1 MLARGQ
7 GDTRLRE
14 GTGWQVDTLTR
25 NANERL
31 GGPGLEVQK
40 CKCGITPLGEVGDG
54 NHVSR
59 DWLALAG
66 WGTAS
71 RVGRSMFKSI
81 TQYFAGVGRAVQV
94 RSGQGG
100 VYADAGLAS
109 EQVKRL
115 MQVLPAARANIVAA
129 TEAILEESALA
140 EMKATPIAELKEY
153 GASVGPLQSAG
164 LRTVADL
171 TRHSVHTLLR
181 YRGIGDVTAKAA
193 MMAYAKFQ
201 ESARAHVRL
210 LPDPD
215 HPRPSDTRLLVALVK
230 YQTLV
235 RDVLTRTDAA
245 QVRYLGTGDRLR
257 ALRGKTHLR
266 DHLFSLSAQDELALQ
281 ANQISAD
288 FRWVNAEARNLS
300 DYADRL
306 TFDARE
312 VWKQYA
318 GNSATFI
325 ALLES
330 VLPARV
336 VAKGALA
343 GPDMRGGL
351 PAEIADKVESTAVD
365 LRLLTANLRRYQ
377 QFGTQYIV
385 CQKRVLL
392 GDDMG
397 LGKTIQVLAAM
408 CHLAAQGKKHFFV
421 VAPNS
426 VLINWE
432 REVKKHTKLNP
443 IVVHGFDR
451 DDELGQWQ
459 REGGV
464 AITTY
469 TTLGRLVDKVTTV
482 DLLAVDEAH
491 AVKNPE
497 AQRTQSVVQL
507 CQLTEHVVFM
517 SGTALENR
525 LSELQ
530 FLVTT
535 VQPKVDAKVTS
546 LLKQV
551 RPAPAEVRT
560 QLAPVY
566 LRRTQADVLTELPDL
581 TETDEIIPLEPAD
594 LEAYRVCPD
603 NLMHKRLAATIGAGG
618 QQSAKFDRLRELL
631 EGYKEDGRKVA
642 VFSFFRQ
649 VLDDVSTVIGGCP
662 QIHGS
667 ISAEERQLVLDRF
680 AAKEGFG
687 VLALQIEAGGV
698 GINLQ
703 CAQVVILMEPQ
714 FKPSTERQAIARVRR
729 MGQTRKVN
737 AHRLIAQGTVDEALV
752 LLIERKKQV
761 FEDYAQ
767 HSAVKDASG
776 MAIDA
781 GSAAMEELRRAVG
794 AANSN

>member
-1 MLARGQ
+1 MR
-7 GDTRLRE
+7 RR
-14 GTGWQVDTLTR
+14 R
-25 NANERL
+25 R
-31 GGPGLEVQK
+31 
-40 CKCGITPLGEVGDG
+40 
-54 NHVSR
+54 
-59 DWLALAG
+59 
-66 WGTAS
+66 
-71 RVGRSMFKSI
+71 
-81 TQYFAGVGRAVQV
+81 
-94 RSGQGG
+94 
-100 VYADAGLAS
+100 
-109 EQVKRL
+109 KRL
-115 MQVLPAARANIVAA
+115 TQVLPRARAEIVAA
-129 TEAILEESALA
+129 TEAILQESVLA
-140 EMKATPIAELKEY
+140 EMRATPIAELKDF
-153 GASVGPLQSAG
+153 GASVVPLQSAG
-164 LRTVADL
+164 FRTVADL
-171 TRHSVHTLLR
+171 SGHSYRSLLN
-181 YRGIGDVTAKAA
+181 YRGVGEVTALGAIEA
-193 MMAYAKFQ
+193 FGKFQ

-215 HPRPSDTRLLVALVK
+215 HPRPSDARLLVALAK
-230 YQTLV
+230 YQRLV
-235 RDVLTRTDAA
+235 REVSTRTEEA
-245 QVRYLGTGDRLR
+245 QARYLDTGEQLQ
-257 ALRGKTHLR
+257 ALRVKIRLR
-266 DHLFSLSAQDELALQ
+266 DHLLSLSAQEELARL
-281 ANQISAD
+281 SAQLTGE
-288 FRWVNAEARNLS
+288 FRWVAAEARNLS
-300 DYADRL
+300 EYADRL
-306 TFDARE
+306 TFDPRE

-318 GNSATFI
+318 DNSATFI

-330 VLPARV
+330 VLPPKV
-336 VAKGALA
+336 VAKGVLA

-351 PAEIADKVESTAVD
+351 PAEIADKVEATVVD

-377 QFGTQYIV
+377 QFGVQYVV
-385 CQKRVLL
+385 CQQRVLL

-432 REVKKHTKLNP
+432 REVKKHTKLSP

-451 DDELGQWQ
+451 DDELEQWQ

-469 TTLGRLVDKVTTV
+469 TTLGRLVDKVKSV

-497 AQRTQSVVQL
+497 AQRTQSVVRL
-507 CQLTEHVVFM
+507 SQLTEYVVFM

-535 VQPKVDAKVTS
+535 VQPSVSSEVAS

-581 TETDEIIPLEPAD
+581 TEIDEVIPLEAAD
-594 LEAYRVCPD
+594 VAAYRASPD
-603 NLMHKRLAATIGAGG
+603 NLMHKRLAATVGAGG

-631 EGYKEDGRKVA
+631 EGYQEDGRKVA
-642 VFSFFRQ
+642 IFSFFRQ
-649 VLDDVSTVIGGCP
+649 VLDDVSTMVGGCP
-662 QIHGS
+662 QIHGA

-714 FKPSTERQAIARVRR
+714 FKPSTEKQAIARVRR

-737 AHRLIAQGTVDEALV
+737 AHRLIAKGTIDEALV

-781 GSAAMEELRRAVG
+781 GSAAMEELRGIVAKG
-794 AANSN
+794 

>member
-1 MLARGQ
+1 MPFRWHLTTSRAKWA
-7 GDTRLRE
+7 E
-14 GTGWQVDTLTR
+14 G
-25 NANERL
+25 
-31 GGPGLEVQK
+31 
-40 CKCGITPLGEVGDG
+40 
-54 NHVSR
+54 
-59 DWLALAG
+59 
-66 WGTAS
+66 
-71 RVGRSMFKSI
+71 MFKSI
-81 TQYFAGVGRAVQV
+81 SQYFAGVGRAMQV
-94 RSGQGG
+94 RSGRGG
-100 VYADAGLAS
+100 VHADAGLAS
-109 EQVKRL
+109 EQMKRL
-115 MQVLPAARANIVAA
+115 TQVLPKARAEIIAA
-129 TEAILEESALA
+129 TEAIIQEAVLA
-140 EMKATPIAELKEY
+140 EMKATPIAELKDF

-164 LRTVADL
+164 FRTVADL
-171 TRHSVHTLLR
+171 SGHSYRSLLN
-181 YRGIGDVTAKAA
+181 YRGVGEVTAEAA
-193 MMAYAKFQ
+193 ITAFVKFQ
-201 ESARAHVRL
+201 EAARANVRL

-215 HPRPSDTRLLVALVK
+215 NRRPSDGRLLVALAK
-230 YQTLV
+230 YETLV
-235 RDVLTRTDAA
+235 REVSTRTEEA
-245 QVRYLGTGDRLR
+245 QARYVDSGERLQALRAKTRLR
-257 ALRGKTHLR
+257 
-266 DHLFSLSAQDELALQ
+266 DSLLSLKAQEELSRSTSQLA
-281 ANQISAD
+281 AE
-288 FRWVNAEARNLS
+288 FRWVNAEARNLA
-300 DYADRL
+300 DYSERL
-306 TFDARE
+306 TLDFAE
-312 VWKQYA
+312 VWKRYA

-330 VLPARV
+330 VLPAKV

-351 PAEIADKVESTAVD
+351 PAEIADAVEATQVD

-377 QFGTQYIV
+377 QFGVQYIV

-443 IVVHGFDR
+443 IVVHGGDR
-451 DDELGQWQ
+451 DDELEQWQ

-469 TTLGRLVDKVTTV
+469 TTLSRLVDKITPF

-491 AVKNPE
+491 SVKNPE
-497 AQRTQSVVQL
+497 TQRTQSVARL
-507 CQLTEHVVFM
+507 CGLTEHVVFM

-535 VQPKVDAKVTS
+535 VQPKVDAEVAS

-551 RPAPAEVRT
+551 RPAPAEVRLK
-560 QLAPVY
+560 LAPVY

-581 TETDEIIPLEPAD
+581 TETDEVIPLEPAD
-594 LEAYRVCPD
+594 IEAYRMSPD

-631 EGYKEDGRKVA
+631 EGYKEDGRKIA

-649 VLDDVSTVIGGCP
+649 VLDDVSTVVGGCP

-680 AAKEGFG
+680 AAQEGFG

-714 FKPSTERQAIARVRR
+714 FKPSTEKQAIARVRR

-737 AHRLIAQGTVDEALV
+737 AHRLIAKGTVDEALV

-767 HSAVKDASG
+767 HSSVKDASG

-781 GSAAMEELRRAVG
+781 GSAAMEELRGIVAKG
-794 AANSN
+794 

>member
-1 MLARGQ
+1 
-7 GDTRLRE
+7 
-14 GTGWQVDTLTR
+14 
-25 NANERL
+25 
-31 GGPGLEVQK
+31 
-40 CKCGITPLGEVGDG
+40 
-54 NHVSR
+54 
-59 DWLALAG
+59 
-66 WGTAS
+66 
-71 RVGRSMFKSI
+71 MFKSI
-81 TQYFAGVGRAVQV
+81 SQYFAGVGRAMQV
-94 RSGQGG
+94 RSGRGG
-100 VYADAGLAS
+100 VHADAGFAS

-115 MQVLPAARANIVAA
+115 TQVLPKARSEIIAAS
-129 TEAILEESALA
+129 EAIIQEAALA
-140 EMKATPIAELKEY
+140 EMKATPSAELKDF

-164 LRTVADL
+164 FRTVADL
-171 TRHSVHTLLR
+171 SGHSYRSLLN
-181 YRGIGDVTAKAA
+181 YRGVGEVTAFGAIEA
-193 MMAYAKFQ
+193 FGKFQ

-215 HPRPSDTRLLVALVK
+215 NRRPSDGRLLVALAK
-230 YQTLV
+230 YETLV
-235 RDVLTRTDAA
+235 REVSTRTEEA
-245 QVRYLGTGDRLR
+245 QERYVETGERLQALR
-257 ALRGKTHLR
+257 AKTRVR
-266 DHLFSLSAQDELALQ
+266 DHLLSLGSQADLARSTSQLGVE
-281 ANQISAD
+281 
-288 FRWVNAEARNLS
+288 FRWVSTEARNLA
-300 DYADRL
+300 DYSERL
-306 TFDARE
+306 TMDLAETWRR
-312 VWKQYA
+312 YA
-318 GNSATFI
+318 GNAATFI

-330 VLPARV
+330 VLPAKV

-351 PAEIADKVESTAVD
+351 PAEIADAVEATQVD

-451 DDELGQWQ
+451 DDELEQWQ

-469 TTLGRLVDKVTTV
+469 TTLGRLVDKITAI

-491 AVKNPE
+491 SVKNPE
-497 AQRTQSVVQL
+497 TQRTQSVVRL
-507 CQLTEHVVFM
+507 CRLTEHVVFM

-535 VQPKVDAKVTS
+535 VQPKVDAEVAS

-551 RPAPAEVRT
+551 RPAPAEVRMK
-560 QLAPVY
+560 LAPVY
-566 LRRTQADVLTELPDL
+566 LRRTQTDVLTELPDL
-581 TETDEIIPLEPAD
+581 TETDEVIPLEPAD
-594 LEAYRVCPD
+594 VAAYRVSPD

-631 EGYKEDGRKVA
+631 EGYKEDGRKIA

-649 VLDDVSTVIGGCP
+649 VLDDVSTVVGGCP

-667 ISAEERQLVLDRF
+667 ISAGERQLVLDRF

-737 AHRLIAQGTVDEALV
+737 AHRLIAKGTVDEALV
-752 LLIERKKQV
+752 LLIEQKKQV

-767 HSAVKDASG
+767 HSSVKDASG

-781 GSAAMEELRRAVG
+781 GSAAMEELRGIVAKG
-794 AANSN
+794 

>member
-1 MLARGQ
+1 
-7 GDTRLRE
+7 
-14 GTGWQVDTLTR
+14 
-25 NANERL
+25 
-31 GGPGLEVQK
+31 
-40 CKCGITPLGEVGDG
+40 
-54 NHVSR
+54 
-59 DWLALAG
+59 
-66 WGTAS
+66 
-71 RVGRSMFKSI
+71 MFKSI
-81 TQYFAGVGRAVQV
+81 SQYFSGVGRAMQV
-94 RSGQGG
+94 RSGRGG
-100 VYADAGLAS
+100 VHADAGLAS

-115 MQVLPAARANIVAA
+115 TQVLPKARAEIIAA
-129 TEAILEESALA
+129 TEAIIQEAVMA
-140 EMKATPIAELKEY
+140 EMKATPIAELKDF
-153 GASVGPLQSAG
+153 GASVGPLQSVG
-164 LRTVADL
+164 FRTVADL
-171 TRHSVHTLLR
+171 SGRSFGSLLN
-181 YRGIGDVTAKAA
+181 YRGVGDVTAEAAIKAFGL
-193 MMAYAKFQ
+193 FQ

-215 HPRPSDTRLLVALVK
+215 NRRPSDGRLLVALAK
-230 YQTLV
+230 YETLV
-235 RDVLTRTDAA
+235 REVSTRTEEA
-245 QVRYLGTGDRLR
+245 QERYVETGERLQALR
-257 ALRGKTHLR
+257 AKTRVR
-266 DHLFSLSAQDELALQ
+266 DHLLSLGSQADLARSTSQLGVE
-281 ANQISAD
+281 
-288 FRWVNAEARNLS
+288 FRWVSTEARNLA
-300 DYADRL
+300 DYSERL
-306 TFDARE
+306 TMDLAETWRR
-312 VWKQYA
+312 YA
-318 GNSATFI
+318 GNAATFI

-330 VLPARV
+330 VLPAKV

-351 PAEIADKVESTAVD
+351 PAEIADAVEATQVD

-377 QFGTQYIV
+377 QFGVQYII

-443 IVVHGFDR
+443 IVVHGGDR
-451 DDELGQWQ
+451 DDELEQWQ

-469 TTLGRLVDKVTTV
+469 TTLGRLVDKITPF

-491 AVKNPE
+491 SVKNPE
-497 AQRTQSVVQL
+497 TQRTQSVVRL
-507 CQLTEHVVFM
+507 SGLTEHVVFM

-530 FLVTT
+530 FLVKT
-535 VQPKVDAKVTS
+535 VQPKVDAEVAS

-551 RPAPAEVRT
+551 RPAPAEVRMK
-560 QLAPVY
+560 LAPVY

-581 TETDEIIPLEPAD
+581 TETDEVIPLEPAD
-594 LEAYRVCPD
+594 VEAYRMSPD

-618 QQSAKFDRLRELL
+618 RQSAKFDRLRELL
-631 EGYKEDGRKVA
+631 EGYEEDGRKVA

-649 VLDDVSTVIGGCP
+649 VLDDVSATVGGCP

-714 FKPSTERQAIARVRR
+714 FKPSTEKQAIARVRR

-737 AHRLIAQGTVDEALV
+737 AHRLIAKGTVDEALV

-767 HSAVKDASG
+767 HSSVKDASG

-781 GSAAMEELRRAVG
+781 GSAAMEELRGIVAKG
-794 AANSN
+794 

>member
-1 MLARGQ
+1 M
-7 GDTRLRE
+7 
-14 GTGWQVDTLTR
+14 
-25 NANERL
+25 
-31 GGPGLEVQK
+31 
-40 CKCGITPLGEVGDG
+40 
-54 NHVSR
+54 
-59 DWLALAG
+59 
-66 WGTAS
+66 
-71 RVGRSMFKSI
+71 
-81 TQYFAGVGRAVQV
+81 QV
-94 RSGQGG
+94 RSGRGG
-100 VYADAGLAS
+100 VHADAGLAS
-109 EQVKRL
+109 EQMKRL
-115 MQVLPAARANIVAA
+115 TQVLPKARAEIIAA
-129 TEAILEESALA
+129 TEAIIQEAVMA
-140 EMKATPIAELKEY
+140 EMKATPIAELKDF

-164 LRTVADL
+164 FRTVADL
-171 TRHSVHTLLR
+171 SGRSFGSLLN
-181 YRGIGDVTAKAA
+181 YRGVGDVTAEAA
-193 MMAYAKFQ
+193 IRAFGIFQ

-215 HPRPSDTRLLVALVK
+215 NRRPSDGRLLVALAK
-230 YQTLV
+230 YETLV
-235 RDVLTRTDAA
+235 REISTRTEEA
-245 QVRYLGTGDRLR
+245 QVRYLDTGEELQALR
-257 ALRGKTHLR
+257 AKTRLS
-266 DHLFSLSAQDELALQ
+266 DHLFSLGSQADLSRSTAHLA
-281 ANQISAD
+281 AE
-288 FRWVNAEARNLS
+288 FRWVNTEARNLS
-300 DYADRL
+300 DYAERL
-306 TFDARE
+306 TMDLAE
-312 VWKQYA
+312 TWKRYA
-318 GNSATFI
+318 GNAATFI

-351 PAEIADKVESTAVD
+351 PAEIADAVEATQVD
-365 LRLLTANLRRYQ
+365 LSLMTANLRRYQ
-377 QFGTQYIV
+377 QFGVQYII

-408 CHLAAQGKKHFFV
+408 CHLAALGKKRFFV

-451 DDELGQWQ
+451 DDELEQWQ

-469 TTLGRLVDKVTTV
+469 TTLGRLVDKIAAI

-491 AVKNPE
+491 SVKNPE
-497 AQRTQSVVQL
+497 AQRTQSVVRL
-507 CQLTEHVVFM
+507 SGLTEFLVFM

-530 FLVTT
+530 FLIKT
-535 VQPKVDAKVTS
+535 VQPKVDAEVAS

-551 RPAPAEVRT
+551 RPAPAEVRMK
-560 QLAPVY
+560 LAPVY

-581 TETDEIIPLEPAD
+581 TETDEVIPLEPAD
-594 LEAYRVCPD
+594 IEAYRLSPD

-631 EGYKEDGRKVA
+631 EGYKEDGRKIA

-649 VLDDVSTVIGGCP
+649 VLDDVSTVVGGCP

-667 ISAEERQLVLDRF
+667 ISAEERQHVLDRF
-680 AAKEGFG
+680 AAMEGFG

-737 AHRLIAQGTVDEALV
+737 SHRLIAKGTVDEALV
-752 LLIERKKQV
+752 LLVEQKKQV

-767 HSAVKDASG
+767 HSSVKDASG

-781 GSAAMEELRRAVG
+781 GSAAMEELRGIIAK
-794 AANSN
+794 A

>member
-1 MLARGQ
+1 M
-7 GDTRLRE
+7 
-14 GTGWQVDTLTR
+14 
-25 NANERL
+25 
-31 GGPGLEVQK
+31 
-40 CKCGITPLGEVGDG
+40 
-54 NHVSR
+54 
-59 DWLALAG
+59 
-66 WGTAS
+66 
-71 RVGRSMFKSI
+71 
-81 TQYFAGVGRAVQV
+81 QV
-94 RSGQGG
+94 RSGRGG

-109 EQVKRL
+109 EQMKRL
-115 MQVLPAARANIVAA
+115 TQVLPKARAEIIAA
-129 TEAILEESALA
+129 TEAIIQEAVMA
-140 EMKATPIAELKEY
+140 EMKATPIAELKDF
-153 GASVGPLQSAG
+153 GASVGPLQSVG
-164 LRTVADL
+164 FRTVADL
-171 TRHSVHTLLR
+171 SGRSFGSLLN
-181 YRGIGDVTAKAA
+181 YRGVGDVTAEAAIKAFGL
-193 MMAYAKFQ
+193 FQ

-215 HPRPSDTRLLVALVK
+215 NRRPSDGRLLVALAK
-230 YQTLV
+230 YETLV
-235 RDVLTRTDAA
+235 REVPTRTEEA
-245 QVRYLGTGDRLR
+245 QGHYVETGERLQALR
-257 ALRGKTHLR
+257 AKTRVR
-266 DHLFSLSAQDELALQ
+266 DHLFSLGSQADLARATAQLAVE
-281 ANQISAD
+281 
-288 FRWVNAEARNLS
+288 FRWVSTEARNLS
-300 DYADRL
+300 DYAERL
-306 TFDARE
+306 TMDLAETWRR
-312 VWKQYA
+312 YA
-318 GNSATFI
+318 GNAATFI

-330 VLPARV
+330 VLPAKV

-351 PAEIADKVESTAVD
+351 PAEIADAVEATQVD

-377 QFGTQYIV
+377 QFGVQYII

-443 IVVHGFDR
+443 IVVHGGDR
-451 DDELGQWQ
+451 DDELEQWQ

-469 TTLGRLVDKVTTV
+469 TTLGRLVDKITPF

-491 AVKNPE
+491 SVKNPE
-497 AQRTQSVVQL
+497 TQRTQSVVRL
-507 CQLTEHVVFM
+507 SGLTEHVVFM

-530 FLVTT
+530 FLVKT
-535 VQPKVDAKVTS
+535 VQPKVDAEVAS

-551 RPAPAEVRT
+551 RPAPAEVRMK
-560 QLAPVY
+560 LAPVY

-581 TETDEIIPLEPAD
+581 TETDEVIPLEPAD
-594 LEAYRVCPD
+594 VEAYRMSPD

-618 QQSAKFDRLRELL
+618 RQSAKFDRLRELL
-631 EGYKEDGRKVA
+631 EGYEEDGRKVA

-649 VLDDVSTVIGGCP
+649 VLDDVSATVGGCP

-737 AHRLIAQGTVDEALV
+737 AHRLIAKGTIDEALV

-767 HSAVKDASG
+767 HSSVKDASG

-781 GSAAMEELRRAVG
+781 GSAAMEELRGIVAKG
-794 AANSN
+794 

>member
-1 MLARGQ
+1 
-7 GDTRLRE
+7 
-14 GTGWQVDTLTR
+14 
-25 NANERL
+25 
-31 GGPGLEVQK
+31 
-40 CKCGITPLGEVGDG
+40 
-54 NHVSR
+54 
-59 DWLALAG
+59 
-66 WGTAS
+66 
-71 RVGRSMFKSI
+71 MFKSI
-81 TQYFAGVGRAVQV
+81 SQYFAGVGRAMQV
-94 RSGQGG
+94 RSGRGG
-100 VYADAGLAS
+100 VHADAGLAS
-109 EQVKRL
+109 EQLKRL
-115 MQVLPAARANIVAA
+115 TQVLPKARAEIIAA
-129 TEAILEESALA
+129 TEAIIQEAVLS
-140 EMKATPIAELKEY
+140 EMKATPIAELKDF

-164 LRTVADL
+164 FRTVADL
-171 TRHSVHTLLR
+171 SGRSFGSLLN
-181 YRGIGDVTAKAA
+181 YRGVGDVTAEAAIKAFGL
-193 MMAYAKFQ
+193 FQ

-215 HPRPSDTRLLVALVK
+215 NRRPSDGRLLVALAK
-230 YQTLV
+230 YETLV
-235 RDVLTRTDAA
+235 REVSTRTEEA
-245 QVRYLGTGDRLR
+245 QERYVETGERLQALR
-257 ALRGKTHLR
+257 AKTRVR
-266 DHLFSLSAQDELALQ
+266 DHLLSLGSQADLARATDQL
-281 ANQISAD
+281 AVE
-288 FRWVNAEARNLS
+288 FRWVSTEARNLS
-300 DYADRL
+300 DYAERL
-306 TFDARE
+306 TMDLAETWRR
-312 VWKQYA
+312 YA
-318 GNSATFI
+318 GNAATFI

-330 VLPARV
+330 VLPAKV

-351 PAEIADKVESTAVD
+351 PAEIADAVEATQVD

-377 QFGTQYIV
+377 QFGVQYII

-443 IVVHGFDR
+443 IVVHGGDR
-451 DDELGQWQ
+451 DDELEQWQ

-469 TTLGRLVDKVTTV
+469 TTLGRLVDKITAF

-491 AVKNPE
+491 SVKNPE
-497 AQRTQSVVQL
+497 TQRTQSVARL
-507 CQLTEHVVFM
+507 CGLTEHVVFM

-535 VQPKVDAKVTS
+535 VQPKVDAEVAS

-551 RPAPAEVRT
+551 RPAPAEVRMK
-560 QLAPVY
+560 LAPVY
-566 LRRTQADVLTELPDL
+566 LRRTQTDVLTELPDL
-581 TETDEIIPLEPAD
+581 TETDEIIPLESAD
-594 LEAYRVCPD
+594 IEAYRMSPD

-618 QQSAKFDRLRELL
+618 RQSAKFDRLRELL
-631 EGYKEDGRKVA
+631 EGYEEDGRKVA

-649 VLDDVSTVIGGCP
+649 VLDDVSATVGGCP

-737 AHRLIAQGTVDEALV
+737 AHRLIAKGTVDEALV

-767 HSAVKDASG
+767 HSSVKDASG

-781 GSAAMEELRRAVG
+781 GSAAMEELRGIVAKG
-794 AANSN
+794 

>member
-1 MLARGQ
+1 M
-7 GDTRLRE
+7 
-14 GTGWQVDTLTR
+14 
-25 NANERL
+25 
-31 GGPGLEVQK
+31 
-40 CKCGITPLGEVGDG
+40 
-54 NHVSR
+54 
-59 DWLALAG
+59 
-66 WGTAS
+66 
-71 RVGRSMFKSI
+71 
-81 TQYFAGVGRAVQV
+81 QV
-94 RSGQGG
+94 RSGRGG
-100 VYADAGLAS
+100 VHADAGLAS
-109 EQVKRL
+109 EQLKRL
-115 MQVLPAARANIVAA
+115 TQVLPKARAEIIAA
-129 TEAILEESALA
+129 TEAIIQESVMA
-140 EMKATPIAELKEY
+140 EMKATPITELKDF
-153 GASVGPLQSAG
+153 GASVGPLQSSG
-164 LRTVADL
+164 IRTVADL
-171 TRHSVHTLLR
+171 SGQSFGSLLN
-181 YRGIGDVTAKAA
+181 YRGVGDVTAEAA
-193 MMAYAKFQ
+193 IRAFGKFQ
-201 ESARAHVRL
+201 ETSRAHVRL

-215 HPRPSDTRLLVALVK
+215 NRRPSDGRLLVTLAK
-230 YQTLV
+230 YETLV
-235 RDVLTRTDAA
+235 RELSTRTEEA
-245 QVRYLGTGDRLR
+245 QVRYNDTAGQLQALR
-257 ALRGKTHLR
+257 AKTTLS
-266 DHLFSLSAQDELALQ
+266 DHLFSLGSQTDLARATSHL
-281 ANQISAD
+281 AAE
-288 FRWVNAEARNLS
+288 FRWVNTEARNLS
-300 DYADRL
+300 DYAERL
-306 TFDARE
+306 TMDLAE
-312 VWKQYA
+312 TWKRYA
-318 GNSATFI
+318 GNAATFI

-351 PAEIADKVESTAVD
+351 PAEIADAVEATQVD
-365 LRLLTANLRRYQ
+365 LSLMTANLRRYQ
-377 QFGTQYIV
+377 QFGTQYII
-385 CQKRVLL
+385 CQKRVFL

-408 CHLAAQGKKHFFV
+408 CHLAAKGKKHFFV

-443 IVVHGFDR
+443 IVVHGGDR
-451 DDELGQWQ
+451 DDELDQWQ

-469 TTLGRLVDKVTTV
+469 TTLGRLVDKITAI

-491 AVKNPE
+491 SVKNPE
-497 AQRTQSVVQL
+497 TQRTQSVVRL
-507 CQLTEHVVFM
+507 SGLTEFLVFM

-530 FLVTT
+530 FLIKT
-535 VQPKVDAKVTS
+535 VQPNVSAEVAS

-581 TETDEIIPLEPAD
+581 TETDEVIPLEPAD
-594 LEAYRVCPD
+594 VEAYRLSPD
-603 NLMHKRLAATIGAGG
+603 NLMNKRLAATIGAGG

-631 EGYKEDGRKVA
+631 EGYKEDGRKIA

-649 VLDDVSTVIGGCP
+649 VLDDVSTVVGGCP

-667 ISAEERQLVLDRF
+667 ITAEERQLVLDRF
-680 AAKEGFG
+680 AAQEGFG

-737 AHRLIAQGTVDEALV
+737 AHRLIAKGTVDEALV
-752 LLIERKKQV
+752 LLVEQKKKV

-767 HSAVKDASG
+767 QSSVKDASG

-781 GSAAMEELRRAVG
+781 GSAAMEELRGIVAKG
-794 AANSN
+794 

>member
-1 MLARGQ
+1 M
-7 GDTRLRE
+7 
-14 GTGWQVDTLTR
+14 
-25 NANERL
+25 
-31 GGPGLEVQK
+31 
-40 CKCGITPLGEVGDG
+40 
-54 NHVSR
+54 
-59 DWLALAG
+59 
-66 WGTAS
+66 
-71 RVGRSMFKSI
+71 
-81 TQYFAGVGRAVQV
+81 QV
-94 RSGQGG
+94 RSGRGG
-100 VYADAGLAS
+100 VHADAGFAS

-115 MQVLPAARANIVAA
+115 TQVLPKARAEIIAA
-129 TEAILEESALA
+129 TEAVIQEAALA
-140 EMKATPIAELKEY
+140 EMKATPIAELKDF

-164 LRTVADL
+164 FRTVADL
-171 TRHSVHTLLR
+171 SGHSYRSLLN
-181 YRGIGDVTAKAA
+181 YRGVGEVTALGAIEA
-193 MMAYAKFQ
+193 FAKFQ
-201 ESARAHVRL
+201 EAARANVRL

-215 HPRPSDTRLLVALVK
+215 NRRPSDGRLLVALAK
-230 YQTLV
+230 YETLV
-235 RDVLTRTDAA
+235 REVSTRTEEA
-245 QVRYLGTGDRLR
+245 QARYVDSGERLQALRAKTRLR
-257 ALRGKTHLR
+257 
-266 DHLFSLSAQDELALQ
+266 DSLLSLKAQEELARSTSQL
-281 ANQISAD
+281 AAD

-300 DYADRL
+300 DYSERL
-306 TFDARE
+306 TLDFAE
-312 VWKQYA
+312 VWKRYA

-330 VLPARV
+330 VLPAKV
-336 VAKGALA
+336 VAKGALS

-351 PAEIADKVESTAVD
+351 PAEIADAVEATQVD

-377 QFGTQYIV
+377 QFGVQYIV

-397 LGKTIQVLAAM
+397 LGKTIQVLASM

-451 DDELGQWQ
+451 DDELDQWQ

-469 TTLGRLVDKVTTV
+469 TTLGRLVDKIKSV

-491 AVKNPE
+491 SVKNPE
-497 AQRTQSVVQL
+497 AQRTQSVVRL
-507 CQLTEHVVFM
+507 CGLTEHVVFM

-530 FLVTT
+530 FLVKS
-535 VQPKVDAKVTS
+535 VQPKVDAEVAA
-546 LLKQV
+546 LLNQV

-560 QLAPVY
+560 KLAPVY

-581 TETDEIIPLEPAD
+581 TETDEVIPLEPEDVA
-594 LEAYRVCPD
+594 AYRASPD

-618 QQSAKFDRLRELL
+618 RQSAKFDRLRELL
-631 EGYKEDGRKVA
+631 EGYEEDGRKVA

-649 VLDDVSTVIGGCP
+649 VLDDVSATVGGCP
-662 QIHGS
+662 QIHGA
-667 ISAEERQLVLDRF
+667 ISAEDRQLVLDRF

-714 FKPSTERQAIARVRR
+714 FKPSTEKQAIARVRR

-737 AHRLIAQGTVDEALV
+737 AHRLIAKGTVDEALV
-752 LLIERKKQV
+752 LLIEQKKQV

-767 HSAVKDASG
+767 HSSVKDASG

-781 GSAAMEELRRAVG
+781 GSAAMEELRGIVAKG
-794 AANSN
+794 

>member
-1 MLARGQ
+1 
-7 GDTRLRE
+7 
-14 GTGWQVDTLTR
+14 
-25 NANERL
+25 
-31 GGPGLEVQK
+31 
-40 CKCGITPLGEVGDG
+40 
-54 NHVSR
+54 
-59 DWLALAG
+59 
-66 WGTAS
+66 
-71 RVGRSMFKSI
+71 MFKSI
-81 TQYFAGVGRAVQV
+81 SQYFTGVGRAMQV
-94 RSGQGG
+94 RSGRGG
-100 VYADAGLAS
+100 VHADAGLAS
-109 EQVKRL
+109 EQLKRL
-115 MQVLPAARANIVAA
+115 TQVLPKARAEIIAA
-129 TEAILEESALA
+129 TEAIIQESVMA
-140 EMKATPIAELKEY
+140 EMKATPIEELKEF

-164 LRTVADL
+164 IRTVADL
-171 TRHSVHTLLR
+171 SGRSFGSLLN
-181 YRGIGDVTAKAA
+181 YRGVGDVTAEAA
-193 MMAYAKFQ
+193 IRAFGLFQ

-215 HPRPSDTRLLVALVK
+215 NRRPSDGRLLVALAK
-230 YQTLV
+230 YETLV
-235 RDVLTRTDAA
+235 REISTRTEEA
-245 QVRYLGTGDRLR
+245 QVRYLDTGDQLQALR
-257 ALRGKTHLR
+257 AKTRVR
-266 DHLFSLSAQDELALQ
+266 DHLFSLGSQADLARSTSHL
-281 ANQISAD
+281 AAE
-288 FRWVNAEARNLS
+288 FRWVNTEARNLS
-300 DYADRL
+300 DYAERL
-306 TFDARE
+306 TMDLAE
-312 VWKQYA
+312 TWKRYA
-318 GNSATFI
+318 GNAATFI

-330 VLPARV
+330 VLPPKV
-336 VAKGALA
+336 LAKGALA

-351 PAEIADKVESTAVD
+351 PAEIADAVEATQVD
-365 LRLLTANLRRYQ
+365 LSLMTANLRRYQ
-377 QFGTQYIV
+377 QFGTQYII

-408 CHLAAQGKKHFFV
+408 CHLAAKGKRHFFV

-443 IVVHGFDR
+443 IVVHGGDR
-451 DDELGQWQ
+451 DDELEQWQ

-469 TTLGRLVDKVTTV
+469 TTLGRLVDKITAI

-491 AVKNPE
+491 SVKNPE
-497 AQRTQSVVQL
+497 AQRTQSVVRL
-507 CQLTEHVVFM
+507 SGLTEFLVFM

-530 FLVTT
+530 FLITT
-535 VQPKVDAKVTS
+535 VQPKVSAEVAS

-581 TETDEIIPLEPAD
+581 TETDEVIPLEPAD
-594 LEAYRVCPD
+594 IEAYRICPD
-603 NLMHKRLAATIGAGG
+603 NLMNKRLAATIGAGG

-631 EGYKEDGRKVA
+631 EGYKEDGRKIA

-649 VLDDVSTVIGGCP
+649 VLDDVSTVVGGCP

-737 AHRLIAQGTVDEALV
+737 SHRLISKGTVDEALV
-752 LLIERKKQV
+752 LLVEQKKQV

-794 AANSN
+794 AG

>member
-1 MLARGQ
+1 
-7 GDTRLRE
+7 
-14 GTGWQVDTLTR
+14 
-25 NANERL
+25 
-31 GGPGLEVQK
+31 
-40 CKCGITPLGEVGDG
+40 
-54 NHVSR
+54 
-59 DWLALAG
+59 
-66 WGTAS
+66 
-71 RVGRSMFKSI
+71 MFKRIS
-81 TQYFAGVGRAVQV
+81 QYFSGVGRAMQV
-94 RSGQGG
+94 RSGRGG
-100 VYADAGLAS
+100 VHADAGFAS

-115 MQVLPAARANIVAA
+115 TQVLPKARAEIIAA
-129 TEAILEESALA
+129 TEAVIQEAALR
-140 EMKATPIAELKEY
+140 EMQETPIAELKDY
-153 GASVGPLQSAG
+153 GASVGPLQSVG
-164 LRTVADL
+164 FRMVADL
-171 TRHSVHTLLR
+171 SPHSVRTLLN
-181 YRGIGDVTAKAA
+181 YRGIGDVTASAA
-193 MMAYAKFQ
+193 IAAYEKFY

-215 HPRPSDTRLLVALVK
+215 NRRPSDGRLLVALAK
-230 YQTLV
+230 YETLV
-235 RDVLTRTDAA
+235 REVSTRTEEA
-245 QVRYLGTGDRLR
+245 QIRYVETGEKLQALR
-257 ALRGKTHLR
+257 AKTRVR
-266 DHLFSLSAQDELALQ
+266 DHLFSLGSQADLARSTSQL
-281 ANQISAD
+281 AAE

-300 DYADRL
+300 DYAERL
-306 TFDARE
+306 TIDFAE
-312 VWKQYA
+312 TWKRYA
-318 GNSATFI
+318 GNAATFI

-351 PAEIADKVESTAVD
+351 PAEIADAVEATQVD

-408 CHLAAQGKKHFFV
+408 CHLATQGKKHFFV

-443 IVVHGFDR
+443 IVVHGGDR
-451 DDELGQWQ
+451 DDELEQWQ

-469 TTLGRLVDKVTTV
+469 TTLGRLVDKITAI

-491 AVKNPE
+491 SVKNPE
-497 AQRTQSVVQL
+497 TQRTQSVVRL
-507 CQLTEHVVFM
+507 CGQTEHVVFM

-535 VQPKVDAKVTS
+535 VQPKVSAEVAS

-551 RPAPAEVRT
+551 RPVPAEVRT

-566 LRRTQADVLTELPDL
+566 LRRIQADVLTELPDL

-594 LEAYRVCPD
+594 VEAYRMSQD

-631 EGYKEDGRKVA
+631 EGYKEDGRKIA

-649 VLDDVSTVIGGCP
+649 VLDDVSTVVGGCP

-737 AHRLIAQGTVDEALV
+737 AHRLIAKGTIDEALV

-781 GSAAMEELRRAVG
+781 GSAAMEELRGIIAK
-794 AANSN
+794 A

>member
-1 MLARGQ
+1 MAFRW
-7 GDTRLRE
+7 RLRPPRAK
-14 GTGWQVDTLTR
+14 W
-25 NANERL
+25 A
-31 GGPGLEVQK
+31 
-40 CKCGITPLGEVGDG
+40 DG
-54 NHVSR
+54 MLKRIS
-59 DWLALAG
+59 
-66 WGTAS
+66 
-71 RVGRSMFKSI
+71 
-81 TQYFAGVGRAVQV
+81 QYFSGVGRAMQV
-94 RSGQGG
+94 RAGRGG
-100 VYADAGLAS
+100 VHADAGFAS

-115 MQVLPAARANIVAA
+115 TQVLPKARAEIIAA
-129 TEAILEESALA
+129 TEAIIQEAAMA
-140 EMKATPIAELKEY
+140 EMKATPIAELKDY
-153 GASVGPLQSAG
+153 GASVGPLQSVG
-164 LRTVADL
+164 FRMVADL
-171 TRHSVHTLLR
+171 SPHSVRTLQN
-181 YRGIGDVTAKAA
+181 YRGIGDVTASAA
-193 MMAYAKFQ
+193 IAAYEKFY

-215 HPRPSDTRLLVALVK
+215 NRRPSDGRLLVALAK
-230 YQTLV
+230 YETLV
-235 RDVLTRTDAA
+235 REVSTRTEEA
-245 QVRYLGTGDRLR
+245 QIRYVETGERLQALR
-257 ALRGKTHLR
+257 AKTRVR
-266 DHLFSLSAQDELALQ
+266 DHLFSLGSQSDLAR
-281 ANQISAD
+281 ATNQLAAE

-300 DYADRL
+300 DYAERL
-306 TFDARE
+306 TIDFAE
-312 VWKQYA
+312 TWKRYA
-318 GNSATFI
+318 GNAATFI

-351 PAEIADKVESTAVD
+351 PAEIADAVEATQVD

-408 CHLAAQGKKHFFV
+408 CHLATQGKKHFFV

-451 DDELGQWQ
+451 DDELEQWQ

-469 TTLGRLVDKVTTV
+469 TTLGRLVDKITAI

-491 AVKNPE
+491 SVKNPE
-497 AQRTQSVVQL
+497 TQRTQSVVRL
-507 CQLTEHVVFM
+507 CAQTEHVVFM

-535 VQPKVDAKVTS
+535 VQPKVSPEVAS

-551 RPAPAEVRT
+551 RPVPAEVRT

-566 LRRTQADVLTELPDL
+566 LRRIQADVLTELPDL

-594 LEAYRVCPD
+594 VEAYRMSQD

-631 EGYKEDGRKVA
+631 EGYKEDGRKIA

-649 VLDDVSTVIGGCP
+649 VLDDVSTVVGGCP

-737 AHRLIAQGTVDEALV
+737 AHRLIAKGTIDEALV

-781 GSAAMEELRRAVG
+781 GSAAMEELRGIIAK
-794 AANSN
+794 A

>member
-1 MLARGQ
+1 
-7 GDTRLRE
+7 
-14 GTGWQVDTLTR
+14 
-25 NANERL
+25 
-31 GGPGLEVQK
+31 
-40 CKCGITPLGEVGDG
+40 
-54 NHVSR
+54 
-59 DWLALAG
+59 
-66 WGTAS
+66 
-71 RVGRSMFKSI
+71 MFKRIS
-81 TQYFAGVGRAVQV
+81 QYFSGVGRAMQV
-94 RSGQGG
+94 RSGRGG
-100 VYADAGLAS
+100 VHADAGFAS

-115 MQVLPAARANIVAA
+115 TQVLPKARAEIIAA
-129 TEAILEESALA
+129 TEAVIQEAALR
-140 EMKATPIAELKEY
+140 EMQETPIAELKDY
-153 GASVGPLQSAG
+153 GASVGPLQSVG
-164 LRTVADL
+164 FRMVADL
-171 TRHSVHTLLR
+171 SPHSVRTLLN
-181 YRGIGDVTAKAA
+181 YRGIGDVTASAA
-193 MMAYAKFQ
+193 IAAYEKFY

-215 HPRPSDTRLLVALVK
+215 NRRPSDGRLLVALAK
-230 YQTLV
+230 YETLV
-235 RDVLTRTDAA
+235 REVSTRTEEA
-245 QVRYLGTGDRLR
+245 QIRYVETGEKLQALR
-257 ALRGKTHLR
+257 AKTRVR
-266 DHLFSLSAQDELALQ
+266 DHLFSLGSQADLARATSQL
-281 ANQISAD
+281 AAE

-300 DYADRL
+300 DYAERL
-306 TFDARE
+306 TIDFAE
-312 VWKQYA
+312 TWKRYA
-318 GNSATFI
+318 GNAATFI

-351 PAEIADKVESTAVD
+351 PAEIADAVEATQVD

-408 CHLAAQGKKHFFV
+408 CHLATQGKKHFFV

-443 IVVHGFDR
+443 IVVHGGDR
-451 DDELGQWQ
+451 DDELEQWQ

-469 TTLGRLVDKVTTV
+469 TTLGRLVDKITAI

-491 AVKNPE
+491 SVKNPE
-497 AQRTQSVVQL
+497 TQRTQSVVRL
-507 CQLTEHVVFM
+507 CGQTEHVVFM

-535 VQPKVDAKVTS
+535 VQPKVSAEVAS

-551 RPAPAEVRT
+551 RPVPAEVRT

-566 LRRTQADVLTELPDL
+566 LRRIQADVLTELPDL

-594 LEAYRVCPD
+594 VEAYRMSQD

-631 EGYKEDGRKVA
+631 EGYKEDGRKIA

-649 VLDDVSTVIGGCP
+649 VLDDVSTVVGGCP

-737 AHRLIAQGTVDEALV
+737 AHRLIAKGTIDEALV

-781 GSAAMEELRRAVG
+781 GSAAMEELRGIIAK
-794 AANSN
+794 A

>member
-1 MLARGQ
+1 MF
-7 GDTRLRE
+7 
-14 GTGWQVDTLTR
+14 
-25 NANERL
+25 
-31 GGPGLEVQK
+31 
-40 CKCGITPLGEVGDG
+40 
-54 NHVSR
+54 
-59 DWLALAG
+59 
-66 WGTAS
+66 
-71 RVGRSMFKSI
+71 RSIS
-81 TQYFAGVGRAVQV
+81 QYFAGVGRAMQV
-94 RSGQGG
+94 RSGRGG
-100 VYADAGLAS
+100 VHADAGLAS
-109 EQVKRL
+109 EQLKRL
-115 MQVLPAARANIVAA
+115 TQVLPKARAEIIAA
-129 TEAILEESALA
+129 AEAVIQEAALA
-140 EMKATPIAELKEY
+140 EMKATPIAELKDF

-164 LRTVADL
+164 FRTVADL
-171 TRHSVHTLLR
+171 SGHSYRSLLN
-181 YRGIGDVTAKAA
+181 YRGVGEVTALGAIEA
-193 MMAYAKFQ
+193 FAKFQ
-201 ESARAHVRL
+201 ESARANVRL

-215 HPRPSDTRLLVALVK
+215 NRRPSDGRLLVALAK
-230 YQTLV
+230 YETLV
-235 RDVLTRTDAA
+235 REVSARTEEA
-245 QVRYLGTGDRLR
+245 QARYVDTGERLQALR
-257 ALRGKTHLR
+257 AQTRLR
-266 DHLFSLSAQDELALQ
+266 DHLFSLGAQEELARQTAQL
-281 ANQISAD
+281 AGE

-300 DYADRL
+300 DYSERL
-306 TFDARE
+306 TLDFAE
-312 VWKQYA
+312 VWKRYA

-330 VLPARV
+330 VLPAKV

-351 PAEIADKVESTAVD
+351 PAEIADAVEATQVD

-377 QFGTQYIV
+377 QFGVQYII

-408 CHLAAQGKKHFFV
+408 CHLATQGKKHFFV

-469 TTLGRLVDKVTTV
+469 KTLGRLVDQIKAI
-482 DLLAVDEAH
+482 DLVAVDEAH

-497 AQRTQSVVQL
+497 TQRTQSVVRL
-507 CQLTEHVVFM
+507 CGLTENVVFM

-530 FLVTT
+530 FLVKT
-535 VQPKVDAKVTS
+535 VQPKVDAELTA
-546 LLKQV
+546 LLRQV

-560 QLAPVY
+560 KLAPVY

-581 TETDEIIPLEPAD
+581 TETDEVIPLEPEDVA
-594 LEAYRVCPD
+594 AYRASPD

-618 QQSAKFDRLRELL
+618 RQSAKFDRLRELL
-631 EGYKEDGRKVA
+631 EGYEEDGRKVA

-649 VLDDVSTVIGGCP
+649 VLDDVSATVGGCP

-714 FKPSTERQAIARVRR
+714 FKPSTEKQAIARVRR

-737 AHRLIAQGTVDEALV
+737 AHRLIAKGTVDEALV
-752 LLIERKKQV
+752 LLIEQKKQV

-794 AANSN
+794 AG

>member
-1 MLARGQ
+1 
-7 GDTRLRE
+7 
-14 GTGWQVDTLTR
+14 
-25 NANERL
+25 
-31 GGPGLEVQK
+31 
-40 CKCGITPLGEVGDG
+40 
-54 NHVSR
+54 
-59 DWLALAG
+59 
-66 WGTAS
+66 
-71 RVGRSMFKSI
+71 MFKSI
-81 TQYFAGVGRAVQV
+81 SQYFAGVGRAMQV
-94 RSGQGG
+94 RSGRGG

-109 EQVKRL
+109 EQMKRL
-115 MQVLPAARANIVAA
+115 TQVLPKARAEIIAA
-129 TEAILEESALA
+129 TEAIIQEAVMA
-140 EMKATPIAELKEY
+140 EMKATPIAELKDF
-153 GASVGPLQSAG
+153 GASVGPLQSVG
-164 LRTVADL
+164 FRTVADL
-171 TRHSVHTLLR
+171 SGRSFGSLLN
-181 YRGIGDVTAKAA
+181 YRGVGDVTAEAAIKAFGL
-193 MMAYAKFQ
+193 FQ

-215 HPRPSDTRLLVALVK
+215 SRRPSDGRLLVALAK
-230 YQTLV
+230 YETLV
-235 RDVLTRTDAA
+235 REVSTRTEEA
-245 QVRYLGTGDRLR
+245 QERYVETGERLQALR
-257 ALRGKTHLR
+257 AKTRVR
-266 DHLFSLSAQDELALQ
+266 DHLLSLGSQADLARATDQL
-281 ANQISAD
+281 AVE
-288 FRWVNAEARNLS
+288 FRWVSTEARNLS
-300 DYADRL
+300 DYSERL
-306 TFDARE
+306 TMDLAETWRR
-312 VWKQYA
+312 YA
-318 GNSATFI
+318 GNAATFI

-330 VLPARV
+330 VLPAKV

-351 PAEIADKVESTAVD
+351 PAEIADAVEATQVD

-377 QFGTQYIV
+377 QFGVQYII

-443 IVVHGFDR
+443 IVVHGGDR
-451 DDELGQWQ
+451 DDELEQWQ

-469 TTLGRLVDKVTTV
+469 TTLGRLVDKITPF

-491 AVKNPE
+491 SVKNPE
-497 AQRTQSVVQL
+497 TQRTQSVVRL
-507 CQLTEHVVFM
+507 SGLTEHVVFM

-530 FLVTT
+530 FLVKT
-535 VQPKVDAKVTS
+535 VQPKVDAEVAS

-551 RPAPAEVRT
+551 RPAPAEVRMK
-560 QLAPVY
+560 LAPVY

-581 TETDEIIPLEPAD
+581 TETDEVIPLEPAD
-594 LEAYRVCPD
+594 VEAYRMSPD

-618 QQSAKFDRLRELL
+618 RQSAKFDRLRELL
-631 EGYKEDGRKVA
+631 EGYEEDGRKVA

-649 VLDDVSTVIGGCP
+649 VLDDVSATVGGCP

-714 FKPSTERQAIARVRR
+714 FKPSTEKQAIARVRR

-737 AHRLIAQGTVDEALV
+737 AHRLIAKGTVDEALV

-767 HSAVKDASG
+767 HSSVKDASE

-781 GSAAMEELRRAVG
+781 GSAAMEELRGIVAKG
-794 AANSN
+794 

>member
-1 MLARGQ
+1 
-7 GDTRLRE
+7 
-14 GTGWQVDTLTR
+14 
-25 NANERL
+25 
-31 GGPGLEVQK
+31 
-40 CKCGITPLGEVGDG
+40 
-54 NHVSR
+54 
-59 DWLALAG
+59 
-66 WGTAS
+66 
-71 RVGRSMFKSI
+71 
-81 TQYFAGVGRAVQV
+81 
-94 RSGQGG
+94 

-109 EQVKRL
+109 EQLKRL
-115 MQVLPAARANIVAA
+115 TQVLPKARAEIIAA
-129 TEAILEESALA
+129 TEAIIQEAAMA
-140 EMKATPIAELKEY
+140 EMKATPIAELKDY
-153 GASVGPLQSAG
+153 GASVGPLQSVG
-164 LRTVADL
+164 FRTVADL
-171 TRHSVHTLLR
+171 SGRSFGSLLN
-181 YRGIGDVTAKAA
+181 YRGVGDVTAEAA
-193 MMAYAKFQ
+193 IRAFGLFQ

-215 HPRPSDTRLLVALVK
+215 NRRPSDGRLLVALAK
-230 YQTLV
+230 YETLV
-235 RDVLTRTDAA
+235 REVSTRTEEA
-245 QVRYLGTGDRLR
+245 QSRYLDTGERLQELR
-257 ALRGKTHLR
+257 AKTRVR
-266 DHLFSLSAQDELALQ
+266 DHLFSLGSQADLSRATAQLVAE
-281 ANQISAD
+281 

-300 DYADRL
+300 DYAERL
-306 TFDARE
+306 TMDLGE
-312 VWKQYA
+312 TWKRYA
-318 GNSATFI
+318 GNAAPFI

-351 PAEIADKVESTAVD
+351 PAEIADAVEATQVD

-443 IVVHGFDR
+443 IVVHGGDR
-451 DDELGQWQ
+451 DDELEQWQ

-469 TTLGRLVDKVTTV
+469 TTLSRLVDKITPF

-491 AVKNPE
+491 SVKNPE
-497 AQRTQSVVQL
+497 TQRTQSVVRL
-507 CQLTEHVVFM
+507 CQQTEHVVFM

-535 VQPKVDAKVTS
+535 VQPKVSVEVAS

-566 LRRTQADVLTELPDL
+566 LRRIQADVLTELPDL
-581 TETDEIIPLEPAD
+581 TETDEIIPLESAD
-594 LEAYRVCPD
+594 VEAYRMSPD

-631 EGYKEDGRKVA
+631 EGYKEDGRKIA

-649 VLDDVSTVIGGCP
+649 VLDDVSTVVGGCP

-737 AHRLIAQGTVDEALV
+737 AHRLIAKGTVDEALV
-752 LLIERKKQV
+752 LLIDRKKQV

-767 HSAVKDASG
+767 HSSVKDASG

-781 GSAAMEELRRAVG
+781 GGAAMEELRRAVG
-794 AANSN
+794 AG

>member
-1 MLARGQ
+1 
-7 GDTRLRE
+7 
-14 GTGWQVDTLTR
+14 
-25 NANERL
+25 
-31 GGPGLEVQK
+31 
-40 CKCGITPLGEVGDG
+40 
-54 NHVSR
+54 
-59 DWLALAG
+59 
-66 WGTAS
+66 
-71 RVGRSMFKSI
+71 MFKSI
-81 TQYFAGVGRAVQV
+81 SQYFAGVGRAMQV
-94 RSGQGG
+94 RSGRGG
-100 VYADAGLAS
+100 VHADAGFAS

-115 MQVLPAARANIVAA
+115 TQVLPKARAEIIAA
-129 TEAILEESALA
+129 TEAVIQETALA
-140 EMKATPIAELKEY
+140 EMKATPIAELKGF

-164 LRTVADL
+164 FRTVADL
-171 TRHSVHTLLR
+171 SGHSYRSLLN
-181 YRGIGDVTAKAA
+181 YRGVGEVTALGAIDA
-193 MMAYAKFQ
+193 FGKFQ
-201 ESARAHVRL
+201 EAARANVRL

-215 HPRPSDTRLLVALVK
+215 NRRPSDGRLLVALAK
-230 YQTLV
+230 YETLV
-235 RDVLTRTDAA
+235 REVSSRTEEA
-245 QVRYLGTGDRLR
+245 QARYVDSGERLQALRAKTRLR
-257 ALRGKTHLR
+257 
-266 DHLFSLSAQDELALQ
+266 DSLLSLKAQEELSRSTSQLVAE
-281 ANQISAD
+281 

-300 DYADRL
+300 DYSEKL
-306 TFDARE
+306 TLDFAE
-312 VWKQYA
+312 VWKRYA
-318 GNSATFI
+318 GNAAPFI

-330 VLPARV
+330 VLPPKV
-336 VAKGALA
+336 VAKGVLA

-351 PAEIADKVESTAVD
+351 PAEIADAVEATQVD

-377 QFGTQYIV
+377 QFGVQYIV
-385 CQKRVLL
+385 CQQRVLL

-408 CHLAAQGKKHFFV
+408 CHLAAKGKKHFFV

-443 IVVHGFDR
+443 IVVHGDDR

-469 TTLGRLVDKVTTV
+469 TTLGRLVDQIQTV

-497 AQRTQSVVQL
+497 AQRTQSVVRL
-507 CQLTEHVVFM
+507 CGLTEHVVFM

-530 FLVTT
+530 FLVKT
-535 VQPKVDAKVTS
+535 VQPQVDAELTA
-546 LLKQV
+546 LLNQV
-551 RPAPAEVRT
+551 RPAPAEVRR

-581 TETDEIIPLEPAD
+581 TEIDEIIPLEPEDIA
-594 LEAYRVCPD
+594 AYRMSPD

-618 QQSAKFDRLRELL
+618 RQSAKFDRLRELL
-631 EGYKEDGRKVA
+631 DGYEEEGRKVV

-649 VLDDVSTVIGGCP
+649 VLDDVSTGVGGCP

-667 ISAEERQLVLDRF
+667 LSAEERQLVLDRF

-714 FKPSTERQAIARVRR
+714 FKPSTEKQAIARVRR

-737 AHRLIAQGTVDEALV
+737 AHRLIAKGTVDEALV
-752 LLIERKKQV
+752 RLIEQKKQV

-781 GSAAMEELRRAVG
+781 GGAAMEELRGIIAK
-794 AANSN
+794 A

>member
-1 MLARGQ
+1 M
-7 GDTRLRE
+7 
-14 GTGWQVDTLTR
+14 
-25 NANERL
+25 
-31 GGPGLEVQK
+31 
-40 CKCGITPLGEVGDG
+40 I
-54 NHVSR
+54 
-59 DWLALAG
+59 
-66 WGTAS
+66 
-71 RVGRSMFKSI
+71 RSI
-81 TQYFAGVGRAVQV
+81 AQYFAGVGRAMQV
-94 RSGQGG
+94 RAGRGG
-100 VYADAGLAS
+100 VHADAGLAS
-109 EQVKRL
+109 EQLKRL
-115 MQVLPAARANIVAA
+115 TQVLPKARAEIIAA
-129 TEAILEESALA
+129 TEAVIQEAA
-140 EMKATPIAELKEY
+140 RTEMAATPIADLKDY

-164 LRTVADL
+164 FRMVADL
-171 TRHSVHTLLR
+171 SGHSIRSLLN
-181 YRGIGDVTAKAA
+181 YRGIGDVTASAA
-193 MMAYAKFQ
+193 IEAFEKFQ
-201 ESARAHVRL
+201 SAARANVRL

-215 HPRPSDTRLLVALVK
+215 NRRPSDGRLLVALAK
-230 YQTLV
+230 YETLV
-235 RDVLTRTDAA
+235 REVSTRTEEA
-245 QVRYLGTGDRLR
+245 QARFVDSGERLQDLRAKTRLR
-257 ALRGKTHLR
+257 DQLL
-266 DHLFSLSAQDELALQ
+266 SLTAQEGLARSTSQL
-281 ANQISAD
+281 AAE

-300 DYADRL
+300 DYAERL
-306 TFDARE
+306 TPDFNE
-312 VWKQYA
+312 VWKRYA
-318 GNSATFI
+318 GNSAPFI

-330 VLPARV
+330 VLPAKV

-351 PAEIADKVESTAVD
+351 PAEIADAVEATKVD

-377 QFGTQYIV
+377 QFGVQYVV

-408 CHLAAQGKKHFFV
+408 CHLAAQGKRHFFV

-451 DDELGQWQ
+451 DDELEQWH

-469 TTLGRLVDKVTTV
+469 TTLGRLVDQIKSA

-491 AVKNPE
+491 AVKNPD
-497 AQRTQSVVQL
+497 AQRTQSVVRL
-507 CQLTEHVVFM
+507 CGLTEHVVFM

-530 FLVTT
+530 FLVKT
-535 VQPKVDAKVTS
+535 VQPKVDAEVAA
-546 LLKQV
+546 LLQQV

-560 QLAPVY
+560 KLAPVY

-581 TETDEIIPLEPAD
+581 TETDELIPLEPEDVA
-594 LEAYRVCPD
+594 AYRASPD

-618 QQSAKFDRLRELL
+618 RQSAKFDRLRELL
-631 EGYKEDGRKVA
+631 EGYEEDGRKVA

-649 VLDDVSTVIGGCP
+649 VLDDVSATVGGCP

-687 VLALQIEAGGV
+687 VIALQIEAGGV

-737 AHRLIAQGTVDEALV
+737 AHRLIAKGTVDEALV
-752 LLIERKKQV
+752 LLIEQKKQV

-767 HSAVKDASG
+767 HSSVKDASG

-781 GSAAMEELRRAVG
+781 GSAAMEELRGLIAK
-794 AANSN
+794 A

>member
-1 MLARGQ
+1 
-7 GDTRLRE
+7 
-14 GTGWQVDTLTR
+14 
-25 NANERL
+25 
-31 GGPGLEVQK
+31 
-40 CKCGITPLGEVGDG
+40 
-54 NHVSR
+54 
-59 DWLALAG
+59 
-66 WGTAS
+66 
-71 RVGRSMFKSI
+71 
-81 TQYFAGVGRAVQV
+81 
-94 RSGQGG
+94 
-100 VYADAGLAS
+100 
-109 EQVKRL
+109 
-115 MQVLPAARANIVAA
+115 
-129 TEAILEESALA
+129 
-140 EMKATPIAELKEY
+140 
-153 GASVGPLQSAG
+153 
-164 LRTVADL
+164 
-171 TRHSVHTLLR
+171 
-181 YRGIGDVTAKAA
+181 
-193 MMAYAKFQ
+193 
-201 ESARAHVRL
+201 
-210 LPDPD
+210 
-215 HPRPSDTRLLVALVK
+215 
-230 YQTLV
+230 
-235 RDVLTRTDAA
+235 
-245 QVRYLGTGDRLR
+245 
-257 ALRGKTHLR
+257 
-266 DHLFSLSAQDELALQ
+266 
-281 ANQISAD
+281 
-288 FRWVNAEARNLS
+288 
-300 DYADRL
+300 
-306 TFDARE
+306 
-312 VWKQYA
+312 
-318 GNSATFI
+318 
-325 ALLES
+325 
-330 VLPARV
+330 
-336 VAKGALA
+336 
-343 GPDMRGGL
+343 
-351 PAEIADKVESTAVD
+351 
-365 LRLLTANLRRYQ
+365 
-377 QFGTQYIV
+377 
-385 CQKRVLL
+385 
-392 GDDMG
+392 
-397 LGKTIQVLAAM
+397 M

-443 IVVHGFDR
+443 IVVHGGDR
-451 DDELGQWQ
+451 DDELEQWQ

-469 TTLGRLVDKVTTV
+469 TTLGRLVDKVTAF

-491 AVKNPE
+491 SVKNPE
-497 AQRTQSVVQL
+497 TQRTQSVVQL
-507 CQLTEHVVFM
+507 SGQTEHVVFM

-535 VQPKVDAKVTS
+535 VQPKVDAEVAS

-551 RPAPAEVRT
+551 RPAPVEVRT

-594 LEAYRVCPD
+594 VEAYRMSPD

-631 EGYKEDGRKVA
+631 EGYQEDGRKVA

-649 VLDDVSTVIGGCP
+649 VLDDVSTVVGGCP
-662 QIHGS
+662 QIHVS

-714 FKPSTERQAIARVRR
+714 FKPSTEKQAIARVRR

-737 AHRLIAQGTVDEALV
+737 SHRLIAKGTVDEALV

-781 GSAAMEELRRAVG
+781 GTAAMEELRGIIAKP
-794 AANSN
+794 

>member
-1 MLARGQ
+1 M
-7 GDTRLRE
+7 
-14 GTGWQVDTLTR
+14 
-25 NANERL
+25 
-31 GGPGLEVQK
+31 
-40 CKCGITPLGEVGDG
+40 
-54 NHVSR
+54 
-59 DWLALAG
+59 
-66 WGTAS
+66 
-71 RVGRSMFKSI
+71 
-81 TQYFAGVGRAVQV
+81 QV
-94 RSGQGG
+94 RSGRGG
-100 VYADAGLAS
+100 VYADAGFAS
-109 EQVKRL
+109 EQMKRL
-115 MQVLPAARANIVAA
+115 TQVLPKARAEIIAA
-129 TEAILEESALA
+129 TEAIIQEAVIA
-140 EMKATPIAELKEY
+140 EMKATPIAELKDF
-153 GASVGPLQSAG
+153 GASVGPLQSVG
-164 LRTVADL
+164 FRTVADL
-171 TRHSVHTLLR
+171 SGRSFGSLLN
-181 YRGIGDVTAKAA
+181 YRGVGDVTAEAAIKAFGL
-193 MMAYAKFQ
+193 FQ

-215 HPRPSDTRLLVALVK
+215 NRRPSDDRLLVALAK
-230 YQTLV
+230 YETLV
-235 RDVLTRTDAA
+235 REVSTRTEEA
-245 QVRYLGTGDRLR
+245 QSRYLDTGERLQALR
-257 ALRGKTHLR
+257 AKTRVR
-266 DHLFSLSAQDELALQ
+266 DHLFSLGSQEGLARSTSQL
-281 ANQISAD
+281 AIE

-300 DYADRL
+300 DYAERL
-306 TFDARE
+306 TMDLGE
-312 VWKQYA
+312 TWKRYA
-318 GNSATFI
+318 GNAATFI

-351 PAEIADKVESTAVD
+351 PAEIADAVEATQVD

-408 CHLAAQGKKHFFV
+408 CHLATQGKKHFFV

-443 IVVHGFDR
+443 IIVHGGDR
-451 DDELGQWQ
+451 DDELEQWQ
-459 REGGV
+459 RDGGV

-469 TTLGRLVDKVTTV
+469 TTLSRLVDKITAF

-491 AVKNPE
+491 SVKNPE
-497 AQRTQSVVQL
+497 TQRTQSVARL
-507 CQLTEHVVFM
+507 CGLTEHVVFM

-535 VQPKVDAKVTS
+535 VQPKLDAEVAS

-551 RPAPAEVRT
+551 RPAPAEVRMK
-560 QLAPVY
+560 LAPVY

-581 TETDEIIPLEPAD
+581 TETDEIIPLESAD
-594 LEAYRVCPD
+594 IEAYRTSPD

-631 EGYKEDGRKVA
+631 EGYKEDGRKIA

-649 VLDDVSTVIGGCP
+649 VLDDVSTVVGGCP

-737 AHRLIAQGTVDEALV
+737 AHRLIAKGTVDEALV
-752 LLIERKKQV
+752 LLIDRKKQV

-767 HSAVKDASG
+767 HSSVKDASG

-781 GSAAMEELRRAVG
+781 GGAAMEELRRAVG
-794 AANSN
+794 AGS

>member
-1 MLARGQ
+1 
-7 GDTRLRE
+7 
-14 GTGWQVDTLTR
+14 
-25 NANERL
+25 
-31 GGPGLEVQK
+31 
-40 CKCGITPLGEVGDG
+40 
-54 NHVSR
+54 
-59 DWLALAG
+59 
-66 WGTAS
+66 
-71 RVGRSMFKSI
+71 MFKSI
-81 TQYFAGVGRAVQV
+81 SEYFAGVGRAMQV
-94 RSGQGG
+94 RSGRGG
-100 VYADAGLAS
+100 VHADAGLAS
-109 EQVKRL
+109 EQMKRL
-115 MQVLPAARANIVAA
+115 TQVLPKARAEIIAA
-129 TEAILEESALA
+129 TEAIIQEAVLA
-140 EMKATPIAELKEY
+140 EMKATPIAELKDF

-164 LRTVADL
+164 FRTVADL
-171 TRHSVHTLLR
+171 SGHSYRSLLN
-181 YRGIGDVTAKAA
+181 YRGVGEVTAEAA
-193 MMAYAKFQ
+193 ITAFVKFQ
-201 ESARAHVRL
+201 EAARANVRL

-215 HPRPSDTRLLVALVK
+215 NRRPSDGRLLVALAK
-230 YQTLV
+230 YETLV
-235 RDVLTRTDAA
+235 REVSTRTEEA
-245 QVRYLGTGDRLR
+245 QARYVDSGERLQALRAKTRLR
-257 ALRGKTHLR
+257 
-266 DHLFSLSAQDELALQ
+266 DSLLSLKAQEELSRSTSQLA
-281 ANQISAD
+281 AE
-288 FRWVNAEARNLS
+288 FRWVNAEARNLA
-300 DYADRL
+300 DYSERL
-306 TFDARE
+306 TLDFAE
-312 VWKQYA
+312 VWKRYA
-318 GNSATFI
+318 GNAATFI

-330 VLPARV
+330 VLPAKV

-351 PAEIADKVESTAVD
+351 PAEIADAVEATQVD

-377 QFGTQYIV
+377 QFGVQYII

-451 DDELGQWQ
+451 DDELEQWQ

-469 TTLGRLVDKVTTV
+469 TTLGRLVDKVTSV

-491 AVKNPE
+491 SVKNPD
-497 AQRTQSVVQL
+497 AQRTQSVVRL
-507 CQLTEHVVFM
+507 CGLTEQVVFM

-530 FLVTT
+530 FLVKS
-535 VQPKVDAKVTS
+535 VQPKVDAEVAA
-546 LLKQV
+546 LLNQV

-560 QLAPVY
+560 KLAPVY

-581 TETDEIIPLEPAD
+581 TETDEVIPLEPEDVA
-594 LEAYRVCPD
+594 AYRASPD

-618 QQSAKFDRLRELL
+618 RQSAKFDRLKELL
-631 EGYKEDGRKVA
+631 EGYEEDGRKVA

-649 VLDDVSTVIGGCP
+649 VLDDVSATVGGCP

-714 FKPSTERQAIARVRR
+714 FKPSTEKQAIARVRR

-737 AHRLIAQGTVDEALV
+737 AHRLIAKGTVDEALV

-767 HSAVKDASG
+767 HSSVKDASG
-776 MAIDA
+776 MAMDA
-781 GSAAMEELRRAVG
+781 GSAAMEELRGIVAKG
-794 AANSN
+794 